1 MGNCLE
7 VVINDTTKMVLYR
20 KYYYFRGMSNPRL
33 SRQILFQKGKTT
45 EEPEKE
51 VKKTAPAKRLETPQ
65 KPAKSTSKDLYDW
78 LDSHELINLAGLC
91 RLAGVDKSNFLKRLG
106 KNKELPRETLAKF
119 SKILSDYGY

>member
-1 MGNCLE
+1 
-7 VVINDTTKMVLYR
+7 MVLYR
-20 KYYYFRGMSNPRL
+20 KIYYFRGMSNPWL

-51 VKKTAPAKRLETPQ
+51 VKKATPAKRPETPQ

-78 LDSHELINLAGLC
+78 LDDHPLINTAGLC
-91 RLAGVDKSNFLKRLG
+91 RLAGVDKSNFLKGLG
-106 KNKELPRETLAKF
+106 KNKELPAETLAKF